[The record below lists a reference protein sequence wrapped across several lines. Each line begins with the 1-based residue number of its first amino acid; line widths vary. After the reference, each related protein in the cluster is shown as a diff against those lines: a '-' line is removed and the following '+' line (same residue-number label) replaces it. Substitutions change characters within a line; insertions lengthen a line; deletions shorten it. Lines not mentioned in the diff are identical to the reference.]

1 MRKVRK
7 RAKKPKKKH
16 ICKRRAVEKCVRLE
30 TCPIGDAGFAIL
42 ERMFDS
48 YAHCKQMFLDRLS
61 GIGSVLDVQNFISLR
76 NRIRTEQN
84 RISDHGKETGNKTYC
99 ETYGFQGRFWVQ
111 ALKDASST
119 VKSMWK
125 NVGAECRAKLRDNDA
140 HRDIEDNSDTDDGD
154 KDKDDEKKAS
164 INRVVYIGDSRT
176 EGLRDVN
183 SDSKNTFICL
193 SSMGYDWMMSTAFPQ
208 AESYASSGTAFVILM
223 GVNDLYHQNSYI
235 SAINQKATEWKKKG
249 AVVYFASVGP
259 VQNDPY
265 TSNSE
270 IESFNR
276 ALKNGLSSDVGYID
290 LYGELNKSGYQTVDG
305 THYTNAVSKNILSFI
320 GKQVALGG
328 SGNSDP
334 YATDGNKVWWCRNNK
349 EMALLEYKVSDWTKF
364 SGLDV
369 SLRADTKIEAKLSD
383 EIKKYEEELE
393 AAAKEYGFEAYV
405 ELFKA
410 LAEQRHY
417 DGKKDDIFDM
427 SGTSLNPN
435 PDKTLSRADSIE
447 LAAELFSA
455 CITAT
460 TKIDKS
466 AIPPAPSDVDGLRV
480 ILQAFEFESDGF
492 VDYCKGEYS
501 EDKALEYAKTKSGNK
516 ERTDANEIQQ
526 KGKWDFKDQKY
537 PPKVLQFY
545 HVLGSSGGIGTYP
558 ANGMKIPHYL
568 QTDYANV
575 PYGSSNIAAC
585 GCGPTSF
592 AMVASYLTGTT
603 ITPAD
608 AVAWCGNSYYVWG
621 AGTSWSYFEAAAK
634 HFGCGAVRESYD
646 ANEVLKALS
655 EGHPVISSQSAGL
668 FTRGGHFIVLRG
680 VENGNKVLVN
690 DPNDSEAK
698 NYINRSFD
706 MASEVDITS
715 DAYFIFESTGPSTK

>member
-1 MRKVRK
+1 M
-7 RAKKPKKKH
+7 KKKH
-16 ICKRRAVEKCVRLE
+16 VL
-30 TCPIGDAGFAIL
+30 IL
-42 ERMFDS
+42 FTVL
-48 YAHCKQMFLDRLS
+48 ALS
-61 GIGSVLDVQNFISLR
+61 VTSVMKLIPVSKVAASSIL
-76 NRIRTEQN
+76 
-84 RISDHGKETGNKTYC
+84 GGNKNESILDKLTPTP
-99 ETYGFQGRFWVQ
+99 EPGKSDKNE
-111 ALKDASST
+111 KDDSNVLGEKDSLST
-119 VKSMWK
+119 NMTDSLTDLM
-125 NVGAECRAKLRDNDA
+125 NNLLSRVGDEEYSLLTKVLSQTDD
-140 HRDIEDNSDTDDGD
+140 DLIEDDSDTDDGD

-193 SSMGYDWMMSTAFPQ
+193 SSMGYDWMLSTAFPQ

-235 SAINQKATEWKKKG
+235 SAINQKAAEWKKKG

-417 DGKKDDIFDM
+417 DGKKDDIFNM

-621 AGTSWSYFEAAAK
+621 AGTSWSYCEAAAK
-634 HFGCGAVRESYD
+634 HFGCGSVRESYD

-655 EGHPVISSQSAGL
+655 EGHPVISSQHAGL

>member
-1 MRKVRK
+1 M
-7 RAKKPKKKH
+7 KKKH
-16 ICKRRAVEKCVRLE
+16 VL
-30 TCPIGDAGFAIL
+30 IL
-42 ERMFDS
+42 FTVL
-48 YAHCKQMFLDRLS
+48 ALS
-61 GIGSVLDVQNFISLR
+61 VTSVMKLVPVSKVAASSIL
-76 NRIRTEQN
+76 
-84 RISDHGKETGNKTYC
+84 GGNKNESILDKLTPTP
-99 ETYGFQGRFWVQ
+99 EPGKSDKNE
-111 ALKDASST
+111 KDDSNVLGEKDSLST
-119 VKSMWK
+119 NMTDSLTDLM
-125 NVGAECRAKLRDNDA
+125 NNLLSRVGDEEYSLLSKVLSQTDD
-140 HRDIEDNSDTDDGD
+140 DLIEDDGD

-193 SSMGYDWMMSTAFPQ
+193 SSMGYDWMLSTAFPQ

-305 THYTNAVSKNILSFI
+305 THYTNTVSKNILSFI

-417 DGKKDDIFDM
+417 DGKKDDIFNM

-634 HFGCGAVRESYD
+634 HFGCGSVRESYD

-655 EGHPVISSQSAGL
+655 EGHPVISSQHAGL

>member
-1 MRKVRK
+1 M
-7 RAKKPKKKH
+7 KKKH
-16 ICKRRAVEKCVRLE
+16 VL
-30 TCPIGDAGFAIL
+30 IL
-42 ERMFDS
+42 FTVL
-48 YAHCKQMFLDRLS
+48 ALS
-61 GIGSVLDVQNFISLR
+61 VTSVMKLIPVSKVAASSIL
-76 NRIRTEQN
+76 
-84 RISDHGKETGNKTYC
+84 GGNKNESILDKLTPTP
-99 ETYGFQGRFWVQ
+99 EPGKSDKNEKNDSNVLGE
-111 ALKDASST
+111 KDSLST
-119 VKSMWK
+119 NMTDSLTDLM
-125 NVGAECRAKLRDNDA
+125 NNLLSRVGDEEYSLLTKVLSQTDD
-140 HRDIEDNSDTDDGD
+140 DLIEDDSDTDDGD

-193 SSMGYDWMMSTAFPQ
+193 SSMGYDWMLSTAFPQ

-305 THYTNAVSKNILSFI
+305 THYTNTVSKNILSFI

-417 DGKKDDIFDM
+417 DGKKDDIFNM

-655 EGHPVISSQSAGL
+655 EGHPVISSQHAGL

>member
-1 MRKVRK
+1 M
-7 RAKKPKKKH
+7 KKKH
-16 ICKRRAVEKCVRLE
+16 VL
-30 TCPIGDAGFAIL
+30 IL
-42 ERMFDS
+42 FTVL
-48 YAHCKQMFLDRLS
+48 ALS
-61 GIGSVLDVQNFISLR
+61 VTSVMKLVPVSKVAASSIL
-76 NRIRTEQN
+76 
-84 RISDHGKETGNKTYC
+84 GGNKNESILDKLTPTP
-99 ETYGFQGRFWVQ
+99 EPGKSDKNE
-111 ALKDASST
+111 KDDSNVLGEKDSLST
-119 VKSMWK
+119 NMTDSLTDLM
-125 NVGAECRAKLRDNDA
+125 NNLLSRVGDEEYSLLTKVLSQTDD
-140 HRDIEDNSDTDDGD
+140 DLIEDNSDTDDGD

-655 EGHPVISSQSAGL
+655 EGHPVISSQHAGL

>member
-1 MRKVRK
+1 M
-7 RAKKPKKKH
+7 KKKH
-16 ICKRRAVEKCVRLE
+16 VL
-30 TCPIGDAGFAIL
+30 IL
-42 ERMFDS
+42 FTVL
-48 YAHCKQMFLDRLS
+48 ALS
-61 GIGSVLDVQNFISLR
+61 VTSVMKLIPVSKVAASSIL
-76 NRIRTEQN
+76 
-84 RISDHGKETGNKTYC
+84 GGNKNESILDKLTPTP
-99 ETYGFQGRFWVQ
+99 EPGKSDKNE
-111 ALKDASST
+111 KDDSNVLGEKNSLST
-119 VKSMWK
+119 NMTDSLTDLM
-125 NVGAECRAKLRDNDA
+125 NNLLSRVGDEEYSLLTKVLSQTDD
-140 HRDIEDNSDTDDGD
+140 DLIEDDRDTDDGD

-193 SSMGYDWMMSTAFPQ
+193 SSMGYDWMLSTAFPQ

-305 THYTNAVSKNILSFI
+305 THYTNTVSKNILSFI

-417 DGKKDDIFDM
+417 DGKKDDIFNM

-655 EGHPVISSQSAGL
+655 EGHPVISSQHAGL

>member
-1 MRKVRK
+1 M
-7 RAKKPKKKH
+7 KKKH
-16 ICKRRAVEKCVRLE
+16 VL
-30 TCPIGDAGFAIL
+30 IL
-42 ERMFDS
+42 FTVL
-48 YAHCKQMFLDRLS
+48 ALS
-61 GIGSVLDVQNFISLR
+61 VTSVMKLVPVSKVAASSIL
-76 NRIRTEQN
+76 
-84 RISDHGKETGNKTYC
+84 GGNKNESILDKLTPTP
-99 ETYGFQGRFWVQ
+99 EPGKSDKNE
-111 ALKDASST
+111 KDDSNVLGEKDSLST
-119 VKSMWK
+119 NMTDSLTDLM
-125 NVGAECRAKLRDNDA
+125 NNLLSRVGDEEYSLLTKVLSQTDD
-140 HRDIEDNSDTDDGD
+140 DLIEDDSDTDDGD

-193 SSMGYDWMMSTAFPQ
+193 SSMGYDWMLSTAFPQ

-235 SAINQKATEWKKKG
+235 SAINQKAAEWKKKG

-305 THYTNAVSKNILSFI
+305 THYTNTVSKNILSFI

-655 EGHPVISSQSAGL
+655 EGHPVISSQHAGL

-715 DAYFIFESTGPSTK
+715 NAYFIFESTGPSTK

>member
-1 MRKVRK
+1 M
-7 RAKKPKKKH
+7 KKKH
-16 ICKRRAVEKCVRLE
+16 VL
-30 TCPIGDAGFAIL
+30 IL
-42 ERMFDS
+42 FTVL
-48 YAHCKQMFLDRLS
+48 ALS
-61 GIGSVLDVQNFISLR
+61 VTSVMKLVPVSKVAASSIL
-76 NRIRTEQN
+76 
-84 RISDHGKETGNKTYC
+84 GGNKNESILDKLTSTP
-99 ETYGFQGRFWVQ
+99 EPGKSDKNE
-111 ALKDASST
+111 KDDSNVLGEKDSLST
-119 VKSMWK
+119 NMTDSLTDLM
-125 NVGAECRAKLRDNDA
+125 NNLLSRVGDEEYSLLTKVLSQTDD
-140 HRDIEDNSDTDDGD
+140 DLIEDNSDTDDGD

-417 DGKKDDIFDM
+417 DGKKDDIFNM
-427 SGTSLNPN
+427 SKTSLNPD
-435 PDKTLSRADSIE
+435 PKKTLSRADSIE

-634 HFGCGAVRESYD
+634 HFGCGSVRESYD

-655 EGHPVISSQSAGL
+655 EGHPVISSQHAGL

>member
-1 MRKVRK
+1 M
-7 RAKKPKKKH
+7 KKKH
-16 ICKRRAVEKCVRLE
+16 VL
-30 TCPIGDAGFAIL
+30 IL
-42 ERMFDS
+42 FTVL
-48 YAHCKQMFLDRLS
+48 ALS
-61 GIGSVLDVQNFISLR
+61 VTSVMKLVPVSKVAASSIL
-76 NRIRTEQN
+76 
-84 RISDHGKETGNKTYC
+84 GGNKNESILDKLTPTP
-99 ETYGFQGRFWVQ
+99 EPGKSDKNE
-111 ALKDASST
+111 KDDSNVLGEKDSLST
-119 VKSMWK
+119 NMTDSLTDLM
-125 NVGAECRAKLRDNDA
+125 NNLLSRVGDEEYSLLTKVLSQTDD
-140 HRDIEDNSDTDDGD
+140 DLIEDDSDTDDGDKD

-193 SSMGYDWMMSTAFPQ
+193 SSMGYDWMLSTAFPQ

-235 SAINQKATEWKKKG
+235 SAINQKAAEWKKKG

-320 GKQVALGG
+320 GQQVALGG

-383 EIKKYEEELE
+383 EIKKYEKELE

-417 DGKKDDIFDM
+417 DGKKDDIFNM
-427 SGTSLNPN
+427 SKTSLNPD
-435 PDKTLSRADSIE
+435 PKKTLSRADSIE

-655 EGHPVISSQSAGL
+655 EGHPVISSQHAGL

>member
-1 MRKVRK
+1 M
-7 RAKKPKKKH
+7 KKKH
-16 ICKRRAVEKCVRLE
+16 VL
-30 TCPIGDAGFAIL
+30 IL
-42 ERMFDS
+42 FTVL
-48 YAHCKQMFLDRLS
+48 ALS
-61 GIGSVLDVQNFISLR
+61 VTSVMKLIPVSKVAASSIL
-76 NRIRTEQN
+76 
-84 RISDHGKETGNKTYC
+84 GGNKNESILDKLTPTP
-99 ETYGFQGRFWVQ
+99 EPGKSDKNE
-111 ALKDASST
+111 KDDSNVLGEKDSLST
-119 VKSMWK
+119 NMTDSLTDLM
-125 NVGAECRAKLRDNDA
+125 NNLLSRVGDEEYSLLTKVLSQTDD
-140 HRDIEDNSDTDDGD
+140 DLIEDDSDTDDGD

-193 SSMGYDWMMSTAFPQ
+193 SSMGYDWMLSTAFPQ

-305 THYTNAVSKNILSFI
+305 THYTNTVSKNILSFI

-417 DGKKDDIFDM
+417 DGKKDDIFNM

-466 AIPPAPSDVDGLRV
+466 AIPPAPSDVDGMRV

-655 EGHPVISSQSAGL
+655 EGHPVISSQHAGL

>member
-1 MRKVRK
+1 M
-7 RAKKPKKKH
+7 KKKH
-16 ICKRRAVEKCVRLE
+16 VL
-30 TCPIGDAGFAIL
+30 IL
-42 ERMFDS
+42 FTVL
-48 YAHCKQMFLDRLS
+48 ALS
-61 GIGSVLDVQNFISLR
+61 VTSVMKLIPVSKVAASSIL
-76 NRIRTEQN
+76 
-84 RISDHGKETGNKTYC
+84 GGNKNESILDKLTPTP
-99 ETYGFQGRFWVQ
+99 EPGKSDKNE
-111 ALKDASST
+111 KDDSNVLGEKNSLST
-119 VKSMWK
+119 NMTDSLTDLM
-125 NVGAECRAKLRDNDA
+125 NNLLSRVGDEEYSLLTKVLSQTDD
-140 HRDIEDNSDTDDGD
+140 DLIEDDSDTDDGD

-193 SSMGYDWMMSTAFPQ
+193 SSMGYDWMLSTAFPQ

-305 THYTNAVSKNILSFI
+305 THYTNTVSKNILSFI

-417 DGKKDDIFDM
+417 DGKKDDIFNM

-655 EGHPVISSQSAGL
+655 EGHPVISSQHAGL

-706 MASEVDITS
+706 MTSEVDITS

>member
-1 MRKVRK
+1 M
-7 RAKKPKKKH
+7 KKKH
-16 ICKRRAVEKCVRLE
+16 VL
-30 TCPIGDAGFAIL
+30 IL
-42 ERMFDS
+42 FTVL
-48 YAHCKQMFLDRLS
+48 ALS
-61 GIGSVLDVQNFISLR
+61 VTSVMKLIPVSKVAASSIL
-76 NRIRTEQN
+76 
-84 RISDHGKETGNKTYC
+84 GGNKNESILDKLTPTP
-99 ETYGFQGRFWVQ
+99 EPGKSDKNE
-111 ALKDASST
+111 KDDSNVLGEKDSLST
-119 VKSMWK
+119 NMTDSLTDLM
-125 NVGAECRAKLRDNDA
+125 NNLLSRVGDEEYSLLTKVLSQTDD
-140 HRDIEDNSDTDDGD
+140 DLIEDDSDKDDGD

-193 SSMGYDWMMSTAFPQ
+193 SSMGYDWMLSTAFPQ

-235 SAINQKATEWKKKG
+235 SAINQKAAEWKKKG

-655 EGHPVISSQSAGL
+655 EGHPVISSQHAGL

>member
-1 MRKVRK
+1 M
-7 RAKKPKKKH
+7 KKKH
-16 ICKRRAVEKCVRLE
+16 VL
-30 TCPIGDAGFAIL
+30 IL
-42 ERMFDS
+42 FTVL
-48 YAHCKQMFLDRLS
+48 ALS
-61 GIGSVLDVQNFISLR
+61 VTSVMKLVPVSKVAASSIL
-76 NRIRTEQN
+76 
-84 RISDHGKETGNKTYC
+84 GGNKNESILDKLTPTP
-99 ETYGFQGRFWVQ
+99 EPGKSDKNE
-111 ALKDASST
+111 KDDSNVLGEKDSLST
-119 VKSMWK
+119 NMTDSLTDLM
-125 NVGAECRAKLRDNDA
+125 NNLLSRVGDEEYSLLSKVLSQTDD
-140 HRDIEDNSDTDDGD
+140 DLIEDDSDTDDGD

-193 SSMGYDWMMSTAFPQ
+193 SSMGYDWMLSTAFPQ

-305 THYTNAVSKNILSFI
+305 THYTNTVSKNILSFI

-417 DGKKDDIFDM
+417 DGKKDDIFNM

-655 EGHPVISSQSAGL
+655 EGHPVISSQHAGL

>member
-1 MRKVRK
+1 M
-7 RAKKPKKKH
+7 KKKH
-16 ICKRRAVEKCVRLE
+16 VL
-30 TCPIGDAGFAIL
+30 IL
-42 ERMFDS
+42 FTVL
-48 YAHCKQMFLDRLS
+48 ALS
-61 GIGSVLDVQNFISLR
+61 VTSVMKLIPVSKVAASSIL
-76 NRIRTEQN
+76 
-84 RISDHGKETGNKTYC
+84 GGNKNESILDKLTPTP
-99 ETYGFQGRFWVQ
+99 EPGKSDKNEKNDSNVLGE
-111 ALKDASST
+111 KDSLST
-119 VKSMWK
+119 NMTDSLTDLM
-125 NVGAECRAKLRDNDA
+125 NNLLSRVGDEEYSLLTKVLSQTDD
-140 HRDIEDNSDTDDGD
+140 DLIEDDSDTDDGD

-193 SSMGYDWMMSTAFPQ
+193 SSMGYDWMLSTAFPQ

-235 SAINQKATEWKKKG
+235 SAINQKAAEWKKKG

-417 DGKKDDIFDM
+417 DGKKDDIFNM

-655 EGHPVISSQSAGL
+655 EGHPVISSQHAGL

-690 DPNDSEAK
+690 DPNDSETK

>member
-1 MRKVRK
+1 M
-7 RAKKPKKKH
+7 KKKH
-16 ICKRRAVEKCVRLE
+16 VL
-30 TCPIGDAGFAIL
+30 IL
-42 ERMFDS
+42 FTVL
-48 YAHCKQMFLDRLS
+48 ALS
-61 GIGSVLDVQNFISLR
+61 VTSVMKLIPVSKVAASSIL
-76 NRIRTEQN
+76 
-84 RISDHGKETGNKTYC
+84 GGNKNESILDKLTPTP
-99 ETYGFQGRFWVQ
+99 EPGKSDKNE
-111 ALKDASST
+111 KDDSNVLGEKNSLST
-119 VKSMWK
+119 NMTDSLTDLM
-125 NVGAECRAKLRDNDA
+125 NNLLSRVGDEEYSLLTKVLSQTDD
-140 HRDIEDNSDTDDGD
+140 DLIEDDSDTDDGD

-193 SSMGYDWMMSTAFPQ
+193 SSMGYDWMLSTAFPQ

-305 THYTNAVSKNILSFI
+305 THYTNTVSKNILSFI

-417 DGKKDDIFDM
+417 DGKKDDIFNM

-655 EGHPVISSQSAGL
+655 EGHPVISSQHAGL

-715 DAYFIFESTGPSTK
+715 DAYFIFESSGPSTR

>member
-1 MRKVRK
+1 M
-7 RAKKPKKKH
+7 KKKH
-16 ICKRRAVEKCVRLE
+16 VL
-30 TCPIGDAGFAIL
+30 IL
-42 ERMFDS
+42 FTVL
-48 YAHCKQMFLDRLS
+48 ALS
-61 GIGSVLDVQNFISLR
+61 VTSVMKLIPVSKVAASSIL
-76 NRIRTEQN
+76 
-84 RISDHGKETGNKTYC
+84 GGNKNESILDKLTPTP
-99 ETYGFQGRFWVQ
+99 EPGKSDKNE
-111 ALKDASST
+111 KDDSNVLGEKDSLST
-119 VKSMWK
+119 NMTDSLTDLM
-125 NVGAECRAKLRDNDA
+125 NNLLSRVGDEEYSLLTKVLSQTDD
-140 HRDIEDNSDTDDGD
+140 DLIEDDSDTDDG
-154 KDKDDEKKAS
+154 DKDDEKKAS

-193 SSMGYDWMMSTAFPQ
+193 SSMGYDWMLSTAFPQ

-235 SAINQKATEWKKKG
+235 SAINQKAAEWKKKG

-320 GKQVALGG
+320 GQQVALGG

-364 SGLDV
+364 FGLDV

-417 DGKKDDIFDM
+417 DGKKDDIFNM
-427 SGTSLNPN
+427 SKTSLNPD
-435 PDKTLSRADSIE
+435 PKKTLSRADSIKI
-447 LAAELFSA
+447 AAELFA
-455 CITAT
+455 DCIDAYSKMGEPYMPPQPTDTEAL
-460 TKIDKS
+460 KS
-466 AIPPAPSDVDGLRV
+466 

-492 VDYCKGEYS
+492 VDYCKGKYTLE
-501 EDKALEYAKTKSGNK
+501 KAKEYAKKKSGNTK
-516 ERTDANEIQQ
+516 RTDEAEIQQ
-526 KGKWDFKDQKY
+526 KGPWDFKDQKY
-537 PPKVLQFY
+537 PDKVLQFY
-545 HVLGSSGGIGTYP
+545 FVQVSQTGGGGSFGFSLPSEALSDKEFMNMYNEISKYVQGNYPYVFGGSSPETSFDCSGFVCWVINHCGNGWNVDRTTANGLLSYCAEVKKEDAKPGDLIFFQGTYAEP
-558 ANGMKIPHYL
+558 GASHVGIVVGNNH
-568 QTDYANV
+568 
-575 PYGSSNIAAC
+575 
-585 GCGPTSF
+585 F
-592 AMVASYLTGTT
+592 A
-603 ITPAD
+603 
-608 AVAWCGNSYYVWG
+608 
-621 AGTSWSYFEAAAK
+621 
-634 HFGCGAVRESYD
+634 HFGNPGKISDYTESYWVEHFL
-646 ANEVLKALS
+646 AIGRLNMKSATS
-655 EGHPVISSQSAGL
+655 AKSS
-668 FTRGGHFIVLRG
+668 
-680 VENGNKVLVN
+680 
-690 DPNDSEAK
+690 D
-698 NYINRSFD
+698 
-706 MASEVDITS
+706 
-715 DAYFIFESTGPSTK
+715 

>member
-1 MRKVRK
+1 M
-7 RAKKPKKKH
+7 KKKH
-16 ICKRRAVEKCVRLE
+16 VL
-30 TCPIGDAGFAIL
+30 IL
-42 ERMFDS
+42 FTVL
-48 YAHCKQMFLDRLS
+48 ALS
-61 GIGSVLDVQNFISLR
+61 VTSVMKLVPVSKVAASSIL
-76 NRIRTEQN
+76 
-84 RISDHGKETGNKTYC
+84 GGNKNESILDKLTPTP
-99 ETYGFQGRFWVQ
+99 EPGKSDKNE
-111 ALKDASST
+111 KDDSNVLGEKDSLST
-119 VKSMWK
+119 NMTDSLTDLM
-125 NVGAECRAKLRDNDA
+125 NNLLSRVGDEEYSLLTKVLSQTDD
-140 HRDIEDNSDTDDGD
+140 DLIEDDSDKDDGD

-193 SSMGYDWMMSTAFPQ
+193 SSMGYDWMLSTAFPQ

-235 SAINQKATEWKKKG
+235 SAINQKAAEWKKKG

-655 EGHPVISSQSAGL
+655 EGHPVISSQHAGL

>member
-1 MRKVRK
+1 M
-7 RAKKPKKKH
+7 KKKH
-16 ICKRRAVEKCVRLE
+16 VL
-30 TCPIGDAGFAIL
+30 IL
-42 ERMFDS
+42 FTVL
-48 YAHCKQMFLDRLS
+48 ALS
-61 GIGSVLDVQNFISLR
+61 VTSVMKLIPVSKVAASSIL
-76 NRIRTEQN
+76 
-84 RISDHGKETGNKTYC
+84 GGNKNESILDKLTPTP
-99 ETYGFQGRFWVQ
+99 EPGKSDKNE
-111 ALKDASST
+111 KDGSNVLGEKDSLST
-119 VKSMWK
+119 NMTDSLTDLM
-125 NVGAECRAKLRDNDA
+125 NNLLSRVGDEEYSLLTKVLSQTDD
-140 HRDIEDNSDTDDGD
+140 DLIEDDSDTDDGD

-193 SSMGYDWMMSTAFPQ
+193 SSMGYDWMLSTAFPQ

-235 SAINQKATEWKKKG
+235 SAINQKAAEWKKKG

-320 GKQVALGG
+320 GQQVALGG

-383 EIKKYEEELE
+383 EIKKYEKELE

-634 HFGCGAVRESYD
+634 HFGCGSVRESYD

-655 EGHPVISSQSAGL
+655 EGHPVISSQHAGL

>member
-1 MRKVRK
+1 M
-7 RAKKPKKKH
+7 KKKH
-16 ICKRRAVEKCVRLE
+16 VL
-30 TCPIGDAGFAIL
+30 IL
-42 ERMFDS
+42 FTVL
-48 YAHCKQMFLDRLS
+48 ALS
-61 GIGSVLDVQNFISLR
+61 VTSVMKLIPASKVVASSIL
-76 NRIRTEQN
+76 
-84 RISDHGKETGNKTYC
+84 GGNKNESILDKLTPTP
-99 ETYGFQGRFWVQ
+99 EPGKSDKNE
-111 ALKDASST
+111 KDDSNVLGEKDSLST
-119 VKSMWK
+119 NMTDSLTDLM
-125 NVGAECRAKLRDNDA
+125 NNLLSRVGDEEYSLLTKVLSQTDD
-140 HRDIEDNSDTDDGD
+140 DLIEDDSDTDDGD

-193 SSMGYDWMMSTAFPQ
+193 SSMGYDWMLSTAFPQ

-235 SAINQKATEWKKKG
+235 SAINQKAAEWKKKG

-320 GKQVALGG
+320 GQQVALGG

-383 EIKKYEEELE
+383 EIKKYEKELE

-417 DGKKDDIFDM
+417 DGKKDDIFNM
-427 SGTSLNPN
+427 SKTSLNPD
-435 PDKTLSRADSIE
+435 PKKTLSRADSIKI
-447 LAAELFSA
+447 AAELFA
-455 CITAT
+455 DCIDAYSKMGEPYMPPQPTDTEAL
-460 TKIDKS
+460 KS
-466 AIPPAPSDVDGLRV
+466 

-492 VDYCKGEYS
+492 VDYCKGKYTLE
-501 EDKALEYAKTKSGNK
+501 KAEEYAKKKSGNTK
-516 ERTDANEIQQ
+516 RTDEAEIQQ
-526 KGKWDFKDQKY
+526 KGPWDFKDQKY
-537 PPKVLQFY
+537 PDKVLQFY
-545 HVLGSSGGIGTYP
+545 FVQVSQTGGGGSFGFSLPSEALSDKEFMNMYNEISKYVQGNYPYVFGGSSPETSFDCSGFVCWVINHCGNGWNVDRTTANGLLSYCAEVKKEDAKPGDLIFFQGTYAEP
-558 ANGMKIPHYL
+558 GASHVGIVVGNNH
-568 QTDYANV
+568 
-575 PYGSSNIAAC
+575 
-585 GCGPTSF
+585 F
-592 AMVASYLTGTT
+592 A
-603 ITPAD
+603 
-608 AVAWCGNSYYVWG
+608 
-621 AGTSWSYFEAAAK
+621 
-634 HFGCGAVRESYD
+634 HFGNPGKISDYTESYWVEHFL
-646 ANEVLKALS
+646 AIGRLNMKSATS
-655 EGHPVISSQSAGL
+655 AKSS
-668 FTRGGHFIVLRG
+668 
-680 VENGNKVLVN
+680 
-690 DPNDSEAK
+690 D
-698 NYINRSFD
+698 
-706 MASEVDITS
+706 
-715 DAYFIFESTGPSTK
+715 

>member
-1 MRKVRK
+1 M
-7 RAKKPKKKH
+7 KKKH
-16 ICKRRAVEKCVRLE
+16 VL
-30 TCPIGDAGFAIL
+30 IL
-42 ERMFDS
+42 FTVL
-48 YAHCKQMFLDRLS
+48 ALS
-61 GIGSVLDVQNFISLR
+61 VTSVMKLVPVSKVAASSIL
-76 NRIRTEQN
+76 
-84 RISDHGKETGNKTYC
+84 GGNKNESILDKLTPTP
-99 ETYGFQGRFWVQ
+99 EPGKSDKNE
-111 ALKDASST
+111 KDDSNVLGEKDSLST
-119 VKSMWK
+119 NMTDSLTDLM
-125 NVGAECRAKLRDNDA
+125 NNLLSRVGDEEYSLLTKVLSQTDD
-140 HRDIEDNSDTDDGD
+140 DLIEDDSDTDDGD

-369 SLRADTKIEAKLSD
+369 SLRTDTKIEAKLSD

>member
-1 MRKVRK
+1 M
-7 RAKKPKKKH
+7 KKKH
-16 ICKRRAVEKCVRLE
+16 VL
-30 TCPIGDAGFAIL
+30 IL
-42 ERMFDS
+42 FTVL
-48 YAHCKQMFLDRLS
+48 ALS
-61 GIGSVLDVQNFISLR
+61 VTSVMKLIPVSKVAASSIL
-76 NRIRTEQN
+76 
-84 RISDHGKETGNKTYC
+84 GGNKNESILDKLTPTP
-99 ETYGFQGRFWVQ
+99 EPGKSDKNEKNDSNVLGE
-111 ALKDASST
+111 KDSLST
-119 VKSMWK
+119 NMTDSLTDLM
-125 NVGAECRAKLRDNDA
+125 NNLLSRVGDEEYSLLTKVLSQTDD
-140 HRDIEDNSDTDDGD
+140 DLIEDDSDTDDGD

-193 SSMGYDWMMSTAFPQ
+193 SSMGYDWMLSTAFPQ

-235 SAINQKATEWKKKG
+235 SAINQKAAEWKKKG

-305 THYTNAVSKNILSFI
+305 THYTNTVSKNILSFI

-603 ITPAD
+603 ITPAA

-655 EGHPVISSQSAGL
+655 EGHPVISSQHAGL

>member
-1 MRKVRK
+1 M
-7 RAKKPKKKH
+7 KKKH
-16 ICKRRAVEKCVRLE
+16 VL
-30 TCPIGDAGFAIL
+30 IL
-42 ERMFDS
+42 FTVL
-48 YAHCKQMFLDRLS
+48 ALS
-61 GIGSVLDVQNFISLR
+61 VTSVMKLIPVSKVAASSIL
-76 NRIRTEQN
+76 
-84 RISDHGKETGNKTYC
+84 GGNKNESILDKLTPIP
-99 ETYGFQGRFWVQ
+99 EPGKSDKNE
-111 ALKDASST
+111 KDDSNVLGEKDSLST
-119 VKSMWK
+119 NMTDSLTDLM
-125 NVGAECRAKLRDNDA
+125 NNLLSRVGDEEYSLLTKVLSQTDD
-140 HRDIEDNSDTDDGD
+140 DLIEDDSDTDDG
-154 KDKDDEKKAS
+154 DKDDEKKAS

-193 SSMGYDWMMSTAFPQ
+193 SSMGYDWMLSTAFPQ

-235 SAINQKATEWKKKG
+235 SAINQKAAEWKKKG

-320 GKQVALGG
+320 GQQVALGG

-383 EIKKYEEELE
+383 EIKKYEKELE

-417 DGKKDDIFDM
+417 DGKKDDIFNM

-655 EGHPVISSQSAGL
+655 EGHPVISSQHAGL
-668 FTRGGHFIVLRG
+668 FTSGGHFIVLRG

>member
-1 MRKVRK
+1 M
-7 RAKKPKKKH
+7 KKKH
-16 ICKRRAVEKCVRLE
+16 VL
-30 TCPIGDAGFAIL
+30 IL
-42 ERMFDS
+42 FTVL
-48 YAHCKQMFLDRLS
+48 ALS
-61 GIGSVLDVQNFISLR
+61 VTSVMKLIPVSKVAASSIL
-76 NRIRTEQN
+76 
-84 RISDHGKETGNKTYC
+84 GGNKNESILDKLTPTP
-99 ETYGFQGRFWVQ
+99 EPGKSDKNE
-111 ALKDASST
+111 KDDSNVLGEKDSLST
-119 VKSMWK
+119 NMTDSLTDLM
-125 NVGAECRAKLRDNDA
+125 NNLLSRVGDEEYSLLTKVLSQTDD
-140 HRDIEDNSDTDDGD
+140 DLIEDDSDTDDGD

-193 SSMGYDWMMSTAFPQ
+193 SSMGYDWMLSTAFPQ

-655 EGHPVISSQSAGL
+655 EGHPVISSQHAGL

>member
-1 MRKVRK
+1 M
-7 RAKKPKKKH
+7 KKKH
-16 ICKRRAVEKCVRLE
+16 VL
-30 TCPIGDAGFAIL
+30 IL
-42 ERMFDS
+42 FTVL
-48 YAHCKQMFLDRLS
+48 ALS
-61 GIGSVLDVQNFISLR
+61 VTSVMKLVPVSKVAASSIL
-76 NRIRTEQN
+76 
-84 RISDHGKETGNKTYC
+84 GGNKNESILDKLTPTP
-99 ETYGFQGRFWVQ
+99 EPGKSDKNE
-111 ALKDASST
+111 KDDSNVLGEKDSLST
-119 VKSMWK
+119 NMTDSLTDLM
-125 NVGAECRAKLRDNDA
+125 NNLLSRVGDEEYSLLTKVLSQTDD
-140 HRDIEDNSDTDDGD
+140 DLIEDDSDKDDGD

-320 GKQVALGG
+320 GQQVALGG

-383 EIKKYEEELE
+383 EIKKYEKELE

-417 DGKKDDIFDM
+417 DGKKDDIFNM

-655 EGHPVISSQSAGL
+655 EGHPVISSQHAGL

>member
-1 MRKVRK
+1 M
-7 RAKKPKKKH
+7 KKKH
-16 ICKRRAVEKCVRLE
+16 VL
-30 TCPIGDAGFAIL
+30 IL
-42 ERMFDS
+42 FTVL
-48 YAHCKQMFLDRLS
+48 ALS
-61 GIGSVLDVQNFISLR
+61 VTSVMKLVPVSKVAASSIL
-76 NRIRTEQN
+76 
-84 RISDHGKETGNKTYC
+84 GGNKNESILDKLTPTP
-99 ETYGFQGRFWVQ
+99 EPGKSDKNE
-111 ALKDASST
+111 KDDSNVLGEKDSLST
-119 VKSMWK
+119 NMTDSLTDLM
-125 NVGAECRAKLRDNDA
+125 NNLLSRVGDEEYSLLTKVLSQTDD
-140 HRDIEDNSDTDDGD
+140 DLIEDDSDKDDGD

-193 SSMGYDWMMSTAFPQ
+193 SSMGYDWMLSTAFPQ

-235 SAINQKATEWKKKG
+235 SAINQKAAEWKKKG

-305 THYTNAVSKNILSFI
+305 THYTNTVSKNILSFI

-655 EGHPVISSQSAGL
+655 EGHPVISSQHAGL

>member
-1 MRKVRK
+1 M
-7 RAKKPKKKH
+7 KKKH
-16 ICKRRAVEKCVRLE
+16 VL
-30 TCPIGDAGFAIL
+30 IL
-42 ERMFDS
+42 FTVL
-48 YAHCKQMFLDRLS
+48 ALS
-61 GIGSVLDVQNFISLR
+61 VTSVMKLVPVSKVAASSIL
-76 NRIRTEQN
+76 
-84 RISDHGKETGNKTYC
+84 GGNKNESILDKLTPTP
-99 ETYGFQGRFWVQ
+99 EPGKSDKNE
-111 ALKDASST
+111 KDDSNVLGEKDSLST
-119 VKSMWK
+119 NMTDSLTDLM
-125 NVGAECRAKLRDNDA
+125 NNLLSRVGDEEYSLLTKVLSQTDD
-140 HRDIEDNSDTDDGD
+140 DLIEDDSDKDDGD

-193 SSMGYDWMMSTAFPQ
+193 SSMGYDWMLSTAFPQ

-320 GKQVALGG
+320 GQQVALGG

-383 EIKKYEEELE
+383 EIKKYEKELE

-417 DGKKDDIFDM
+417 DGKKDDIFNM

-655 EGHPVISSQSAGL
+655 EGHPVISSQHAGL

>member
-1 MRKVRK
+1 MKLIPVSKV
-7 RAKKPKKKH
+7 A
-16 ICKRRAVEKCVRLE
+16 ASS
-30 TCPIGDAGFAIL
+30 IL
-42 ERMFDS
+42 
-48 YAHCKQMFLDRLS
+48 
-61 GIGSVLDVQNFISLR
+61 G
-76 NRIRTEQN
+76 
-84 RISDHGKETGNKTYC
+84 GNKNESILDKLTPTP
-99 ETYGFQGRFWVQ
+99 EPGKSDKNE
-111 ALKDASST
+111 KDDSNVLGEKDSLST
-119 VKSMWK
+119 NMTDSLTDLM
-125 NVGAECRAKLRDNDA
+125 NNLLSRVGDEEYSLLTKVLSQTDD
-140 HRDIEDNSDTDDGD
+140 DLIEDDSDTDDGD

-193 SSMGYDWMMSTAFPQ
+193 SSMGYDWMLSTAFPQ

-305 THYTNAVSKNILSFI
+305 THYTNTVSKNILSFI

-383 EIKKYEEELE
+383 EIKKYEKELE

-417 DGKKDDIFDM
+417 DGKKDDIFNM

-435 PDKTLSRADSIE
+435 PDKTLSRTDSIE

-655 EGHPVISSQSAGL
+655 EGHPVISSQHAGL

>member
-1 MRKVRK
+1 M
-7 RAKKPKKKH
+7 KKKH
-16 ICKRRAVEKCVRLE
+16 VL
-30 TCPIGDAGFAIL
+30 IL
-42 ERMFDS
+42 FTVL
-48 YAHCKQMFLDRLS
+48 ALS
-61 GIGSVLDVQNFISLR
+61 VTSVMKLIPVSKVAASSIL
-76 NRIRTEQN
+76 
-84 RISDHGKETGNKTYC
+84 GGNKNESILDKLTPTP
-99 ETYGFQGRFWVQ
+99 EPGKSDKNE
-111 ALKDASST
+111 KDDSNVLGEKNSLST
-119 VKSMWK
+119 NMTDSLTDLM
-125 NVGAECRAKLRDNDA
+125 NNLLSRVGDEEYSLLTKILSQTDD
-140 HRDIEDNSDTDDGD
+140 DLIEDDSDTDDGD

-193 SSMGYDWMMSTAFPQ
+193 SSMGYDWMLSTAFPQ

-235 SAINQKATEWKKKG
+235 SAINQKAAEWKKKG

-305 THYTNAVSKNILSFI
+305 THYTNTVSKNILSFI

-417 DGKKDDIFDM
+417 DGKKDDIFNM

-501 EDKALEYAKTKSGNK
+501 EDKTLEYAKTKSGNK

-655 EGHPVISSQSAGL
+655 EGHPVISSQHAGL

>member
-1 MRKVRK
+1 M
-7 RAKKPKKKH
+7 KKKH
-16 ICKRRAVEKCVRLE
+16 VL
-30 TCPIGDAGFAIL
+30 IL
-42 ERMFDS
+42 FTVL
-48 YAHCKQMFLDRLS
+48 ALS
-61 GIGSVLDVQNFISLR
+61 VTSVMKLIPVSKVAASSIL
-76 NRIRTEQN
+76 
-84 RISDHGKETGNKTYC
+84 GGNKNESILDKLTPTP
-99 ETYGFQGRFWVQ
+99 EPGKSDKND
-111 ALKDASST
+111 KDDSNVLGEKDSLST
-119 VKSMWK
+119 NMTDSLTDLM
-125 NVGAECRAKLRDNDA
+125 NNLLSRVGDEEYSLLTKVLSQTDD
-140 HRDIEDNSDTDDGD
+140 DLIEDDSDTDDGD

-193 SSMGYDWMMSTAFPQ
+193 SSMGYDWMLSTAFPQ

-235 SAINQKATEWKKKG
+235 SAINQKAAEWKKKG

-290 LYGELNKSGYQTVDG
+290 LYGELNKSGCQTVDG

-320 GKQVALGG
+320 GQQVALGG

-655 EGHPVISSQSAGL
+655 EGHPVISSQHAGL

>member
-1 MRKVRK
+1 M
-7 RAKKPKKKH
+7 KKKH
-16 ICKRRAVEKCVRLE
+16 VL
-30 TCPIGDAGFAIL
+30 IL
-42 ERMFDS
+42 FTVL
-48 YAHCKQMFLDRLS
+48 ALS
-61 GIGSVLDVQNFISLR
+61 VTSVMKLIPVSKVAANSIL
-76 NRIRTEQN
+76 
-84 RISDHGKETGNKTYC
+84 GGNKNESILDKLTPTP
-99 ETYGFQGRFWVQ
+99 EPGKSDKNE
-111 ALKDASST
+111 KDDSNVLGEKNSLST
-119 VKSMWK
+119 NMTDSLTDLM
-125 NVGAECRAKLRDNDA
+125 NNLLSRVGDEEYSLLTKVLSQTDD
-140 HRDIEDNSDTDDGD
+140 DLIEDDSDTDDGD

-193 SSMGYDWMMSTAFPQ
+193 SSMGYDWMLSTAFPQ

-305 THYTNAVSKNILSFI
+305 THYTNTVSKNILSFI

-417 DGKKDDIFDM
+417 DGKKDDIFNM

-621 AGTSWSYFEAAAK
+621 AGTSWYYFEAAAK

-655 EGHPVISSQSAGL
+655 EGHPVISSQHAGL

>member
-1 MRKVRK
+1 M
-7 RAKKPKKKH
+7 KKKH
-16 ICKRRAVEKCVRLE
+16 VL
-30 TCPIGDAGFAIL
+30 IL
-42 ERMFDS
+42 FTVL
-48 YAHCKQMFLDRLS
+48 ALS
-61 GIGSVLDVQNFISLR
+61 VTSVMKLIPVSKVAASSIL
-76 NRIRTEQN
+76 
-84 RISDHGKETGNKTYC
+84 GGNKNESILDKLTPTP
-99 ETYGFQGRFWVQ
+99 EPGKSDKNE
-111 ALKDASST
+111 KDDSNVLGEKDSLST
-119 VKSMWK
+119 NMTDSLTDLM
-125 NVGAECRAKLRDNDA
+125 NNLLSRVGDEEYSLLTKVLSQTDD
-140 HRDIEDNSDTDDGD
+140 DLIEDDSDTDDGD

-193 SSMGYDWMMSTAFPQ
+193 SSMGYDWMLSTAFPQ

-235 SAINQKATEWKKKG
+235 SAINQKAAEWKKKG

-320 GKQVALGG
+320 GQQVALGG

-383 EIKKYEEELE
+383 EIKKYEKELE

-417 DGKKDDIFDM
+417 DGKKDDIFNM

-435 PDKTLSRADSIE
+435 PDKTLSRTDSIE

-634 HFGCGAVRESYD
+634 HFGCGSVRESYD

-655 EGHPVISSQSAGL
+655 EGHPVISSQHAGL

>member
-1 MRKVRK
+1 M
-7 RAKKPKKKH
+7 KKKH
-16 ICKRRAVEKCVRLE
+16 VL
-30 TCPIGDAGFAIL
+30 IL
-42 ERMFDS
+42 FTVL
-48 YAHCKQMFLDRLS
+48 ALS
-61 GIGSVLDVQNFISLR
+61 VTSVMKLIPVSKVAASSIL
-76 NRIRTEQN
+76 
-84 RISDHGKETGNKTYC
+84 GGNKNESILDKLTPTP
-99 ETYGFQGRFWVQ
+99 EPGKSDKNEKNDSNVLGE
-111 ALKDASST
+111 KDSLST
-119 VKSMWK
+119 NMTDSLTDLM
-125 NVGAECRAKLRDNDA
+125 NNLLSRVGDEEYSLLTKVLSQTDD
-140 HRDIEDNSDTDDGD
+140 DLIEDDSDTDDGD

-164 INRVVYIGDSRT
+164 ISRVVYIGDSRT

-193 SSMGYDWMMSTAFPQ
+193 SSMGYDWMLSTAFPQ

-305 THYTNAVSKNILSFI
+305 THYTNTVSKNILSFI

-417 DGKKDDIFDM
+417 DGKKDDIFNM

-655 EGHPVISSQSAGL
+655 EGHPVISSQHAGL

>member
-1 MRKVRK
+1 M
-7 RAKKPKKKH
+7 KKKH
-16 ICKRRAVEKCVRLE
+16 VL
-30 TCPIGDAGFAIL
+30 IL
-42 ERMFDS
+42 FTVL
-48 YAHCKQMFLDRLS
+48 ALS
-61 GIGSVLDVQNFISLR
+61 VTSVMKLVPVSKVAASSIL
-76 NRIRTEQN
+76 
-84 RISDHGKETGNKTYC
+84 GGNKNESILDKLTPTP
-99 ETYGFQGRFWVQ
+99 EPGKSDKNE
-111 ALKDASST
+111 KDDSNVLGEKDSLST
-119 VKSMWK
+119 NMTDSLTDLM
-125 NVGAECRAKLRDNDA
+125 NNLLSRVGDEEYSLLTKVLSQTDD
-140 HRDIEDNSDTDDGD
+140 DLIEDDSDTDDGD

-193 SSMGYDWMMSTAFPQ
+193 SSMGYDWMLSTAFPQ

-634 HFGCGAVRESYD
+634 HFGCGSVRESYD

-655 EGHPVISSQSAGL
+655 EGHPVISSQHAGL

>member
-1 MRKVRK
+1 M
-7 RAKKPKKKH
+7 KKKH
-16 ICKRRAVEKCVRLE
+16 VL
-30 TCPIGDAGFAIL
+30 IL
-42 ERMFDS
+42 FTVL
-48 YAHCKQMFLDRLS
+48 ALS
-61 GIGSVLDVQNFISLR
+61 VTSVMKLIPVSKVAASSIL
-76 NRIRTEQN
+76 
-84 RISDHGKETGNKTYC
+84 GGNKNESILDKLTPTP
-99 ETYGFQGRFWVQ
+99 EPGKSDKNE
-111 ALKDASST
+111 KDDSNVLGEKDSLST
-119 VKSMWK
+119 NMTDSLTDLM
-125 NVGAECRAKLRDNDA
+125 NNLLSRVGDEEYSLLTKVLSQTDD
-140 HRDIEDNSDTDDGD
+140 DLIEDDSDTDDGD

-193 SSMGYDWMMSTAFPQ
+193 SSMGYDWMLSTAFPQ

-235 SAINQKATEWKKKG
+235 SAINQKAAEWKKKG

>member
-1 MRKVRK
+1 M
-7 RAKKPKKKH
+7 KKKH
-16 ICKRRAVEKCVRLE
+16 VL
-30 TCPIGDAGFAIL
+30 IL
-42 ERMFDS
+42 FTVL
-48 YAHCKQMFLDRLS
+48 ALS
-61 GIGSVLDVQNFISLR
+61 VTSVMKLIPVSKVAASSIL
-76 NRIRTEQN
+76 
-84 RISDHGKETGNKTYC
+84 GGNKNESILDKLTPTP
-99 ETYGFQGRFWVQ
+99 EPGKSDKNE
-111 ALKDASST
+111 KDDSNVLGEKDSLST
-119 VKSMWK
+119 NMTDSLTDLM
-125 NVGAECRAKLRDNDA
+125 NNLLSRVGDEEYSLLTKVLSQTDD
-140 HRDIEDNSDTDDGD
+140 DLIEDDSDKDDGD

-193 SSMGYDWMMSTAFPQ
+193 SSMGYDWMLSTAFPQ

-235 SAINQKATEWKKKG
+235 SAINQKAAEWKKKG

-383 EIKKYEEELE
+383 EIKKYEKELE

-655 EGHPVISSQSAGL
+655 EGHPVISSQHAGL

>member
-1 MRKVRK
+1 M
-7 RAKKPKKKH
+7 KKKH
-16 ICKRRAVEKCVRLE
+16 VL
-30 TCPIGDAGFAIL
+30 IL
-42 ERMFDS
+42 FTVL
-48 YAHCKQMFLDRLS
+48 ALS
-61 GIGSVLDVQNFISLR
+61 VTSVMKLVPVSKVAASSIL
-76 NRIRTEQN
+76 
-84 RISDHGKETGNKTYC
+84 GGNKNESILDKLTPTP
-99 ETYGFQGRFWVQ
+99 EPGKSDKNE
-111 ALKDASST
+111 KDDSNVLGEKDSLST
-119 VKSMWK
+119 NMTDSLTDLM
-125 NVGAECRAKLRDNDA
+125 NNLLSRVGDEEYSLLTKVLSQTDD
-140 HRDIEDNSDTDDGD
+140 DLIEDDSDTDDG
-154 KDKDDEKKAS
+154 DKDDEKKAS

-193 SSMGYDWMMSTAFPQ
+193 SSMGYDWMLSTAFPQ

-235 SAINQKATEWKKKG
+235 SAINQKAAEWKKKG

-276 ALKNGLSSDVGYID
+276 ALKNGLNSDVGYID

-320 GKQVALGG
+320 GQQVALGG

-417 DGKKDDIFDM
+417 DGKKDDIFNM
-427 SGTSLNPN
+427 SKTSLNPD
-435 PDKTLSRADSIE
+435 PKKTLSRADSIKI
-447 LAAELFSA
+447 AAELFA
-455 CITAT
+455 DCIDAYSKMGEPHMPPQPTDTEAL
-460 TKIDKS
+460 KS
-466 AIPPAPSDVDGLRV
+466 

-492 VDYCKGEYS
+492 VDYCKGKYTLE
-501 EDKALEYAKTKSGNK
+501 KAEEYAKKKSGNTK
-516 ERTDANEIQQ
+516 RTDEAEIQQ
-526 KGKWDFKDQKY
+526 KGPWDFKDQKY
-537 PPKVLQFY
+537 PDKVLQFY
-545 HVLGSSGGIGTYP
+545 FVQVSQTGGGGSFGFSLPSEALSDKEFMNMYNEISKYVQGNYPYVFGGSSPETSFDCSGFVCWVINHCGNGWNVDRTSANGLLSYCAEVKKEDAKPGDLIFFQGTYNEP
-558 ANGMKIPHYL
+558 GASHVGIVVGNNH
-568 QTDYANV
+568 
-575 PYGSSNIAAC
+575 
-585 GCGPTSF
+585 F
-592 AMVASYLTGTT
+592 A
-603 ITPAD
+603 
-608 AVAWCGNSYYVWG
+608 
-621 AGTSWSYFEAAAK
+621 
-634 HFGCGAVRESYD
+634 HFGNPGKISDYTGSYWVEHFL
-646 ANEVLKALS
+646 AIGRLNQK
-655 EGHPVISSQSAGL
+655 SA
-668 FTRGGHFIVLRG
+668 T
-680 VENGNKVLVN
+680 
-690 DPNDSEAK
+690 SAK
-698 NYINRSFD
+698 K
-706 MASEVDITS
+706 S
-715 DAYFIFESTGPSTK
+715 D

>member
-1 MRKVRK
+1 M
-7 RAKKPKKKH
+7 KKKH
-16 ICKRRAVEKCVRLE
+16 VL
-30 TCPIGDAGFAIL
+30 IL
-42 ERMFDS
+42 FTVL
-48 YAHCKQMFLDRLS
+48 ALS
-61 GIGSVLDVQNFISLR
+61 VTSVMKLVPVSKVAASSIL
-76 NRIRTEQN
+76 
-84 RISDHGKETGNKTYC
+84 GGNKNESILDKLTPTP
-99 ETYGFQGRFWVQ
+99 EPGKSDKNEKNDSNVLGE
-111 ALKDASST
+111 KDSLST
-119 VKSMWK
+119 NMTDSLTDLM
-125 NVGAECRAKLRDNDA
+125 NNLLSRVGDEEYSLLTKVLSQTDD
-140 HRDIEDNSDTDDGD
+140 DLIEDDSDTDDGD

-235 SAINQKATEWKKKG
+235 SAINQKAAEWKKKG

-655 EGHPVISSQSAGL
+655 EGHPVISSQHAGL

>member
-1 MRKVRK
+1 M
-7 RAKKPKKKH
+7 KKKH
-16 ICKRRAVEKCVRLE
+16 VL
-30 TCPIGDAGFAIL
+30 IL
-42 ERMFDS
+42 FTVL
-48 YAHCKQMFLDRLS
+48 ALS
-61 GIGSVLDVQNFISLR
+61 VTSVMKLIPVSKVAASSIL
-76 NRIRTEQN
+76 
-84 RISDHGKETGNKTYC
+84 GGNKNESILDKLTPTP
-99 ETYGFQGRFWVQ
+99 EPGKSDKNE
-111 ALKDASST
+111 KDNSNVLGEKDSLST
-119 VKSMWK
+119 NMTDSLTDLM
-125 NVGAECRAKLRDNDA
+125 NNLLSRVGDEEYSLLTKVLSQTDD
-140 HRDIEDNSDTDDGD
+140 DLIEDDSDKDDGD

-193 SSMGYDWMMSTAFPQ
+193 SSMGYDWMLSTAFPQ

-235 SAINQKATEWKKKG
+235 SAINQKAAEWKKKG

-320 GKQVALGG
+320 GQQVALGG

-383 EIKKYEEELE
+383 EIKKYEKELE

-417 DGKKDDIFDM
+417 DGKKDDIFNM

-655 EGHPVISSQSAGL
+655 EGHPVISSQHAGL

>member
-1 MRKVRK
+1 M
-7 RAKKPKKKH
+7 KKKH
-16 ICKRRAVEKCVRLE
+16 VL
-30 TCPIGDAGFAIL
+30 IL
-42 ERMFDS
+42 FTVL
-48 YAHCKQMFLDRLS
+48 ALS
-61 GIGSVLDVQNFISLR
+61 VTSVMKLIPVSKVAASSIL
-76 NRIRTEQN
+76 
-84 RISDHGKETGNKTYC
+84 GGNKNESILDKLTPTP
-99 ETYGFQGRFWVQ
+99 EPGKSDKND
-111 ALKDASST
+111 KDDSNVLGEKDSLST
-119 VKSMWK
+119 NMTDSLTDLM
-125 NVGAECRAKLRDNDA
+125 NNLLSRVGDEEYSLLTKVLSQTDD
-140 HRDIEDNSDTDDGD
+140 DLIEDDSDTDDGD

-193 SSMGYDWMMSTAFPQ
+193 SSMGYDWMLSTAFPQ
-208 AESYASSGTAFVILM
+208 AESYAYSGTAFVILM

-235 SAINQKATEWKKKG
+235 SAINQKAAEWKKKG

-290 LYGELNKSGYQTVDG
+290 LYGELNKSGCQTVDG

-320 GKQVALGG
+320 GQQVALGG

>member
-1 MRKVRK
+1 M
-7 RAKKPKKKH
+7 KKKH
-16 ICKRRAVEKCVRLE
+16 VL
-30 TCPIGDAGFAIL
+30 IL
-42 ERMFDS
+42 FTVL
-48 YAHCKQMFLDRLS
+48 ALS
-61 GIGSVLDVQNFISLR
+61 VTSVMKLIPVSKVAASSIL
-76 NRIRTEQN
+76 
-84 RISDHGKETGNKTYC
+84 GGNKNESILDKLTPTP
-99 ETYGFQGRFWVQ
+99 EPGKSDKNEKNDSNVLGE
-111 ALKDASST
+111 KDSLST
-119 VKSMWK
+119 NMTDSLTDLM
-125 NVGAECRAKLRDNDA
+125 NNLLSRVGDEEYSLLTKVLSQTDD
-140 HRDIEDNSDTDDGD
+140 DLIEDDSDTDDGD
-154 KDKDDEKKAS
+154 NDKDDEKKAS

-193 SSMGYDWMMSTAFPQ
+193 SSMGYDWMLSTAFPQ

-235 SAINQKATEWKKKG
+235 SAINQKAAEWKKKG

-655 EGHPVISSQSAGL
+655 EGHPVISSQHAGL

>member
-1 MRKVRK
+1 M
-7 RAKKPKKKH
+7 KKKH
-16 ICKRRAVEKCVRLE
+16 VL
-30 TCPIGDAGFAIL
+30 IL
-42 ERMFDS
+42 FTVL
-48 YAHCKQMFLDRLS
+48 ALS
-61 GIGSVLDVQNFISLR
+61 VTSVMKLVPVSKVAASSIL
-76 NRIRTEQN
+76 
-84 RISDHGKETGNKTYC
+84 GGNKNESILDKLTPTP
-99 ETYGFQGRFWVQ
+99 EPGKSDKNE
-111 ALKDASST
+111 KDDSNVLGEKDSLST
-119 VKSMWK
+119 NMTDSLTDLM
-125 NVGAECRAKLRDNDA
+125 NNLLSRVGDEEYSLLSKVLSQTDD
-140 HRDIEDNSDTDDGD
+140 DLIEDDSDTDDGD

-193 SSMGYDWMMSTAFPQ
+193 SSMGYDWMLSTAFPQ

-305 THYTNAVSKNILSFI
+305 THYTNTVSKNILSFI
-320 GKQVALGG
+320 GKQIALGG

-417 DGKKDDIFDM
+417 DGKKDDIFNM

-655 EGHPVISSQSAGL
+655 EGHPVISSQHAGL